1 MKEQFDDKA
10 KDTTTIKSMPVE
22 QTKASKDEL
31 SEQELDKATGGTAVG
46 PRGGG
51 GRWPVIEQII
61 ATRAH
66 LFAALHVSA
75 VGTKLRDTPAQCASA
90 VELTADIW
98 R

>member
-46 PRGGG
+46 PRGGVYHRGELDKAAG
-51 GRWPVIEQII
+51 GR
-61 ATRAH
+61 
-66 LFAALHVSA
+66 
-75 VGTKLRDTPAQCASA
+75 
-90 VELTADIW
+90 
-98 R
+98 